1 MRNGFGF
8 NTNLIE
14 TNILNLR
21 VVVRI
26 VISQVGEFLKIRLND
41 RRKMILSILQEAD
54 TKNAQLQQQ
63 LEEARKALDE
73 AQLTVQEIQNQS
85 IQAVEQE
92 NLIIQKK
99 LEEEL
104 KRFQENSKKLIKL
117 ERQRTI
123 ESITKYITELA
134 LTVAEEKIQKAL
146 QSKEKKKKEL
156 NRIHVQETFQKLKR

>member
-63 LEEARKALDE
+63 LEDARKALDE
-73 AQLTVQEIQNQS
+73 AQLTVQAIQNQS
-85 IQAVEQE
+85 IQSVEQE

-99 LEEEL
+99 LEDEL

>member
-85 IQAVEQE
+85 VQAVEQE